1 MSSHKLY
8 KFFAFISY
16 SRKDAAFAEKVQSF
30 LEHFK
35 LPSKLCRQYPDKPKN
50 LRPIYRD
57 KTDLAIDNLKDAL
70 QIGLENSFVLSKIGI
85 GTLFKLSEQLEVCC
99 MEELSD
105 WEDSIQ
111 SRMLKLV

>member
-1 MSSHKLY
+1 MGNSGYSLHYAASSGM
-8 KFFAFISY
+8 
-16 SRKDAAFAEKVQSF
+16 E
-30 LEHFK
+30 
-35 LPSKLCRQYPDKPKN
+35 SKLRSLISDVDMLLSEYH
-50 LRPIYRD
+50 
-57 KTDLAIDNLKDAL
+57 
-70 QIGLENSFVLSKIGI
+70 GENKSFVLSKIGI